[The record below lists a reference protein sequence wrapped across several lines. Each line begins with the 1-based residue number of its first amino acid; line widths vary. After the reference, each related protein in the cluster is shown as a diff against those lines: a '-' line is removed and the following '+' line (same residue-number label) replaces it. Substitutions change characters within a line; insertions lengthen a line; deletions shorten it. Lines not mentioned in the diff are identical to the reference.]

1 MQFFWNQSRGRHPP
15 LERAG
20 PHPQSAVHCRLS
32 PPHTLG
38 SAEVELLTG
47 SMAQIATFTG
57 FRPCSAPRAAAA
69 AARPVQ
75 QRSQLC
81 VRASQVAA
89 PAGLE
94 VKTLDGTAA
103 GSASI
108 ALRVAD
114 ESSAKGLVHRYLVMV
129 RQNARQVRQCVG
141 RGAAARS
148 LAAGGGGSGG
158 ARGTAS
164 LTPVLPAVS
173 CSVAGQR
180 KHPHPR

>member
-1 MQFFWNQSRGRHPP
+1 
-15 LERAG
+15 
-20 PHPQSAVHCRLS
+20 
-32 PPHTLG
+32 
-38 SAEVELLTG
+38 
-47 SMAQIATFTG
+47 MAQIATFTG

-89 PAGLE
+89 PASLE

-141 RGAAARS
+141 RAAAARS
-148 LAAGGGGSGG
+148 RGGWRQQRRRRSWDSQPHPCLPVASG
-158 ARGTAS
+158 
-164 LTPVLPAVS
+164 
-173 CSVAGQR
+173 SVAGQR